1 MNKAHQVTI
10 KQLLKNRNTIET
22 IITSSTNKH
31 LIVKTNIKLRTV
43 SFIVLSEDDKEV
55 CKTIEEAV
63 KVYNKIQ

>member
-1 MNKAHQVTI
+1 MNKAHQVTA

-22 IITSSTNKH
+22 IITSSTNKR

-43 SFIVLSEDDKEV
+43 SFIVLSGNYKEM